1 MQVAALRGQV
11 RLIFARLD
19 KAGLTGDLNLADRL
33 AELARTVTQAL
44 DSPPRGPAAPY
55 WIGLDPAEHAAQLAE
70 LRQWTDTVLR
80 REYGGYQLPA
90 CWANHPHAIWE
101 LSTLAAEWHRTYSSS
116 RPSLDRAL
124 EFHDRWLPGTMRRIA
139 DITRRCNPECAAR
152 PRAPNTAHRFTPF
165 GRQPPPASGKGPAT
179 MTLVKLTPAELRLLD
194 IQKARGIPFPDDIFA
209 WREANAAALAALEP
223 DADAQAGL

>member
-1 MQVAALRGQV
+1 MANQPEPIPAGDIAGMAAQITALAGQVAALKT
-11 RLIFARLD
+11 RLD
-19 KAGLTGDLNLADRL
+19 NDVIGKHLAAL
-33 AELARTVTQAL
+33 AEIKRLRSQVTELAQTVTETR
-44 DSPPRGPAAPY
+44 DSDSRRGPAAPY

-101 LSTLAAEWHRTYSSS
+101 LSTLAAEWHRTYT
-116 RPSLDRAL
+116 RTQPSLDQAL

-152 PRAPNTAHRFTPF
+152 RPAPKAAYGRTPS
-165 GRQPPPASGKGPAT
+165 GRQPPPVWGKDP
-179 MTLVKLTPAELRLLD
+179 RS
-194 IQKARGIPFPDDIFA
+194 
-209 WREANAAALAALEP
+209 
-223 DADAQAGL
+223 